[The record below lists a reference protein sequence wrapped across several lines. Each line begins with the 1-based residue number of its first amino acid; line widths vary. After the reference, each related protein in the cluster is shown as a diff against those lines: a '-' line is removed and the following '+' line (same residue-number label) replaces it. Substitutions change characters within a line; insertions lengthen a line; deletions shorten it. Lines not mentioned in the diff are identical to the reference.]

1 MTKRQQ
7 LDYDNETLVRHLK
20 ASTGQGMN
28 ALFPGP
34 SPTPQLS
41 DSSVVEQQPLPG
53 KQPADR
59 ITQPISRTD
68 ERLAGRSEADM
79 WIIPDIPKKRRP
91 ERYAFQFW
99 ADQIARLKKLNQ
111 LLNLLTNLDDQPSTT
126 LSDLVRKAL
135 DDYLDT
141 RIKELQQRLPEQDR
155 VDDRLPVRTV
165 VRTNDRTAVL
175 PAELSAP

>member
-1 MTKRQQ
+1 MTNRQQ
-7 LDYDNETLVRHLK
+7 LNYDSETLVRHLK

-34 SPTPQLS
+34 SLLRSPQTIASSNNHLCRE
-41 DSSVVEQQPLPG
+41 DS
-53 KQPADR
+53 R
-59 ITQPISRTD
+59 PIAFPPINRTD
-68 ERLAGRSEADM
+68 ERPTGHAEADM

-91 ERYAFQFW
+91 ERYAFQFS

-141 RIKELQQRLPEQDR
+141 RIKELQQRLPEQDPG
-155 VDDRLPVRTV
+155 DDRLPVSTL